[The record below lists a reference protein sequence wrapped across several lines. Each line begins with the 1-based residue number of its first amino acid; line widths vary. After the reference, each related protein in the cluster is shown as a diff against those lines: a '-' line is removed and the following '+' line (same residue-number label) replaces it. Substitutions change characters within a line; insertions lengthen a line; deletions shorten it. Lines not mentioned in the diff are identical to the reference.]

1 MKTKFSNKILSRRQA
16 LKSTSAAALI
26 AGAPAIVSNNVLAK
40 THQGM
45 TKVMLADG
53 PFISKGAAMIAFEK
67 GYFKKLGLDVKYK
80 WFMDGSLIVAPMI
93 AGEVDVGTLTPSAG
107 MFNSIA
113 RGAKIRMFL
122 DGGTDLEKK
131 HSYPV
136 TMISQK
142 HWDAGVRT
150 PADLSKIAGEK
161 AHLSAKGS
169 INEFCQDRTWMAGGV
184 DPNKVLTQYGL
195 PQPALM
201 KLMMKGGVNICNF
214 AYHFGFILQKAKKA
228 QPIALAYDVAPG
240 NVISCYSYTQDKI
253 NDLGR
258 ETYVRFAMAYL
269 QATKEFNA
277 AADASPPP
285 GDIMDILTKHTLFKG
300 AKGRGLLTAIH
311 PHWAQIQADGKP
323 YKPGLKMMQDHWVN
337 VRKYVKKE
345 ISIDQLADV
354 SIADEAGQRLKKE
367 NPFKT

>member
-1 MKTKFSNKILSRRQA
+1 MTGIPKKPKLTRRKLIKYAGASA
-16 LKSTSAAALI
+16 LVAS
-26 AGAPAIVSNNVLAK
+26 APAIVSNSVLAK
-40 THQGM
+40 HHRGR
-45 TKVMLADG
+45 TKLVLADG

-67 GYFKKLGLDVKYK
+67 GYFKKLGLDVSYK

-113 RGAKIRMFL
+113 RGAKIHMFL
-122 DGGTDLEKK
+122 DGGTDLERK

-136 TMISQK
+136 TMVSQK
-142 HWDAGVRT
+142 HWDAGVRSLS
-150 PADLSKIAGEK
+150 DLAKISNLK

-169 INEFCQDRTWMAGGV
+169 INEFCQDRTWMAGGI
-184 DPNKVLTQYGL
+184 DPNKVNTEYGL

-240 NVISCYSYTQDKI
+240 NVISCYSYTAQKFESV
-253 NDLGR
+253 GR
-258 ETYVRFAMAYL
+258 ETYVRFSMAYL
-269 QATKEFNA
+269 QAVQEFNA
-277 AADASPPP
+277 AADSKPPP
-285 GDIMDILTKHTLFKG
+285 AEIMDILTKHTLFKG

-311 PHWAQIQADGKP
+311 PHWSQIQADGKP
-323 YKPGLKMMQDHWVN
+323 YKPGLTMMQDHWVDQ
-337 VRKYVKKE
+337 RKYVKNK
-345 ISIDQLADV
+345 ISIDKLADL
-354 SIADEAGQRLKKE
+354 SIADEAAKRLQKE